1 MAAEASQPIEN
12 RLFINNEFRESSDKK
27 TFEVVYPYTKEVIA
41 NVHQASV
48 DDVNDAVAAAN
59 AAFPAWR
66 DLGADGRAPYL
77 RKLSELFLEANDEL
91 ARLETLCTGR
101 PISYFIDAGLS
112 SELFRYYADA
122 VWNSQGKAS
131 TFNPG
136 LMSVTVK
143 EPYGVVGLIIPWN
156 FPLGSFSMKIAPALA
171 AGNTVVLKSSEKAPL
186 TSIFAAKLIQKAG
199 FPPGVVN
206 IIAGYGN
213 PTGAALA
220 EHMDVR
226 CISFTGSSLTGQKIQ
241 VAAAKSNLKHC
252 HMELGGKSPAVIFED
267 ADLEAAAAQTQFSI
281 QFNSGQICVANSR
294 VYVQENVYDKFVAL
308 FREKFAAAKLGDPL
322 DPATSHGPQVDVVQ
336 YKRVQE
342 YLGIGQRDGSLTQGG
357 DANDGFFVKPTIFEN
372 VPEDSRLMR
381 EEVFG
386 PVVTINKF
394 KTEEEA
400 VQKANDTEF
409 GLYASVFTKDLDRA
423 VRMSKALEAGTVGV
437 NCTSPTNAK
446 DGAFGGYKM
455 SGNTREGML
464 YSIDAFLQMK
474 TILIKSGESS
484 KGLF

>member
-1 MAAEASQPIEN
+1 
-12 RLFINNEFRESSDKK
+12 
-27 TFEVVYPYTKEVIA
+27 
-41 NVHQASV
+41 
-48 DDVNDAVAAAN
+48 
-59 AAFPAWR
+59 
-66 DLGADGRAPYL
+66 
-77 RKLSELFLEANDEL
+77 
-91 ARLETLCTGR
+91 
-101 PISYFIDAGLS
+101 
-112 SELFRYYADA
+112 
-122 VWNSQGKAS
+122 
-131 TFNPG
+131 
-136 LMSVTVK
+136 
-143 EPYGVVGLIIPWN
+143 
-156 FPLGSFSMKIAPALA
+156 
-171 AGNTVVLKSSEKAPL
+171 
-186 TSIFAAKLIQKAG
+186 
-199 FPPGVVN
+199 
-206 IIAGYGN
+206 
-213 PTGAALA
+213 
-220 EHMDVR
+220 MDVR

-294 VYVQENVYDKFVAL
+294 VYVQESVYDKFVAL
-308 FREKFAAAKLGDPL
+308 FREKFAAVKLGDPL
-322 DPATSHGPQVDVVQ
+322 DPTTVHGPQIDVVQ

-342 YLGIGQRDGSLTQGG
+342 YLGIGQKDGSLTQGG

-400 VQKANDTEF
+400 VRKANDTEF

-437 NCTSPTNAK
+437 NCTSPTNSK

-464 YSIDAFLQMK
+464 YSIDSFLQTK